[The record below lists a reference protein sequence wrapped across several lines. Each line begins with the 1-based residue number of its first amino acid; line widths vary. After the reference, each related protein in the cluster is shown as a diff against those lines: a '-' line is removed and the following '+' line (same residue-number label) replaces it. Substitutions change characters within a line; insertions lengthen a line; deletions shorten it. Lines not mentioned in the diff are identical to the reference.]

1 MPDTGFGQ
9 WPIAREYTRH
19 LIDIRLIV
27 KTHAVLHRRTKN
39 LGEGGMGATVAGDM
53 PLGEIVKLEF
63 QLPEN
68 SETIKMHAEVRYRQG
83 FQFGFKF
90 INPTDQQC
98 EAIRRATRNL
108 PLDVARK

>member
-1 MPDTGFGQ
+1 MSRTGPGQ

-27 KTHAVLHRRTKN
+27 KTTTVLHGRTRN
-39 LGEGGMGATVAGDM
+39 LGEGGLGATVAGDM

-63 QLPEN
+63 HLPEVPQL
-68 SETIKMHAEVRYRQG
+68 IQIHAEVRYRQG

-90 INPTDQQC
+90 INPSAEQV
-98 EAIRRATRNL
+98 ALIHRATRNL
-108 PLDVARK
+108 PLDVARR

>member
-1 MPDTGFGQ
+1 MPSPGSGQ

-19 LIDIRLIV
+19 LIDIRLVV
-27 KTHAVLHRRTKN
+27 KTHAVLHGRSKN

-53 PLGEIVKLEF
+53 PLGEIVRLEF

-68 SETIKMHAEVRYRQG
+68 PETLMLHAEVRYRQG

-90 INPTDQQC
+90 INVTDQQC
-98 EAIRRATRNL
+98 DAIRRATRNL
-108 PLDVARK
+108 PLDVSRK